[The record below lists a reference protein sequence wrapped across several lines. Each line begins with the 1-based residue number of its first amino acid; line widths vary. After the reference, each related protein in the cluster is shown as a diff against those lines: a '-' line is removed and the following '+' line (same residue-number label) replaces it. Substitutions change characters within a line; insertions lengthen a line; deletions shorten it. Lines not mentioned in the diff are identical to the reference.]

1 MFEKILVA
9 NRGEI
14 AVRIIRACKELNIRT
29 VAVYSQADANSMHVQ
44 LADEAICIGPGP
56 SSESYLRIDRIISAA
71 EVADVDAIHP
81 GYGFLSENAHFADVC
96 ENCNIRFIGP
106 SSRAMTALEDK
117 AVSRTLAKKAGV
129 PTPPGSE
136 GTVEKEQEAL
146 ATAKKIGYPVMI
158 KAVAGGG
165 GRGMRVA
172 HNDISLVKGYHTART
187 EAEKAFGNSGVYI
200 EKFIEN
206 PHHIEFQIL
215 ADNRGNII
223 HLNERDCSI
232 QRRNQKVVE
241 ECPSPLLDHKFKSLR
256 KTMGKAAIKIAET
269 AHYTNA
275 GTVEFIVDDHGNFYF
290 LEVNKRIQVE
300 HPITEEITG
309 IDLVKQQIMIAM
321 GEPLRIS
328 QSDVHIRGHAIECR
342 INAEDPFDDFRPS
355 PGRIEMY
362 YAPGGRGVR
371 IDSHAYAGY
380 TIPPHYDSMIGKL
393 ITSGKDRREAMDKM
407 SRALSEYM
415 ITGVKTTIPFEM
427 AILQDPNFRRGVY
440 STTFIEQLLGGARRE
455 LIEEK
460 AYSALVRRAVIGMK
474 DFNEARLY

>member
-29 VAVYSQADANSMHVQ
+29 VAVYSEVDANSMHVQ
-44 LADEAICIGPGP
+44 LADEAICIGKAA
-56 SSESYLRIDRIISAA
+56 STESYLRIDRIISAS
-71 EVADVDAIHP
+71 EITDVDAIHP

-106 SSRAMTALEDK
+106 SSRAMNALQDK
-117 AVSRTLAKKAGV
+117 AVSRALAKKAGV

-136 GTVEKEQEAL
+136 AI
-146 ATAKKIGYPVMI
+146 ATAKRIGYPIMI
-158 KAVAGGG
+158 KAIAGGG

-172 HNDISLVKGYHTART
+172 HNDISLVKGYHTARS

-215 ADNRGNII
+215 ADNRGTII
-223 HLNERDCSI
+223 HLGERDCSI
-232 QRRNQKVVE
+232 QRRNQKIVE
-241 ECPSPLLDHKFKSLR
+241 ETPSPLIESKFKDLR
-256 KTMGKAAIKIAET
+256 KKMGKAAVRIAET

-275 GTVEFIVDDHGNFYF
+275 GTVEFLVDGRGNFYF

-300 HPITEEITG
+300 HAITEEVTG
-309 IDLVKQQIMIAM
+309 VDLVKQQILIAM
-321 GEPLRIS
+321 GEPLKLS
-328 QSDVHIRGHAIECR
+328 QNDLTFKGHAIECR
-342 INAEDPFDDFRPS
+342 INAEDPFDDFRPC

-362 YAPGGRGVR
+362 YQPGGRGVR
-371 IDSHAYAGY
+371 VDTHAYAGY
-380 TIPPHYDSMIGKL
+380 TIPSNYDSLISKL
-393 ITSGKDRREAMDKM
+393 VTYGKDRREAMDKM
-407 SRALSEYM
+407 SRALGEYM
-415 ITGVKTTIPFEM
+415 MTGIKTTIPFEQ
-427 AILQDPNFRRGVY
+427 AVLQDPNFRRGVY
-440 STTFIEQLLGGARRE
+440 STSFVDQLLGGARRE

-460 AYSALVRRAVIGMK
+460 A
-474 DFNEARLY
+474 

>member
-14 AVRIIRACKELNIRT
+14 AVRVIRACKELNIRT
-29 VAVYSQADANSMHVQ
+29 VAIYSEADANSMHVQ
-44 LADEAICIGPGP
+44 LADEAICIGKSP
-56 SSESYLRIDRIISAA
+56 SNESYLRIDRIISAA
-71 EVADVDAIHP
+71 EIADVDAIHP

-106 SSRAMTALEDK
+106 NSRAMNALENK
-117 AVSRTLAKKAGV
+117 ATSRALAKKAGV

-136 GTVEKEQEAL
+136 GLIQNEEEAL
-146 ATAKKIGYPVMI
+146 STAKKIGYPVMI
-158 KAVAGGG
+158 KAIAGGG

-172 HNDISLVKGYHTART
+172 HNDISLIKGYHTARS
-187 EAEKAFGNSGVYI
+187 EAEKAFGNSAVYI

-215 ADNRGNII
+215 GDTRGNII
-223 HLNERDCSI
+223 HLGERDCSI

-241 ECPSPLLDHKFKSLR
+241 ETPSPLIEHKFKDLR
-256 KTMGKAAIKIAET
+256 KKMGKAAVKLAEV

-290 LEVNKRIQVE
+290 LEVNKRVQVE
-300 HPITEEITG
+300 HPITEEVTG
-309 IDLVKQQIMIAM
+309 IDIVKQQILIAM
-321 GEPLRIS
+321 GEPLRLS
-328 QSDVHIRGHAIECR
+328 QSDITFKGHSIECR
-342 INAEDPFDDFRPS
+342 INAEDPFDDFRPC

-393 ITSGKDRREAMDKM
+393 ITTGKDRREAMDKM

-415 ITGVKTTIPFEM
+415 ITGIKTTIPFEQ

-440 STTFIEQLLGGARRE
+440 STNFIEQLLGGGRRG
-455 LIEEK
+455 LIDDK
-460 AYSALVRRAVIGMK
+460 A
-474 DFNEARLY
+474 